1 MPKASELK
9 KGMVIEV
16 EGMPHS
22 VKQIEA
28 RSPSSRGAVTIY
40 KVRFLNLQNGTKLD
54 SSFKGSEIL
63 SQANFD
69 RVPIQYSYCDAE
81 IFYFMNT
88 DNFNQYELTR
98 DQLTEQLPF
107 LTEQQE
113 NIFALI
119 SNEQILTIELPQ
131 SVDLLINDTPP
142 AISGSSATNRTKTA
156 TLSTGLEI
164 QVPEYLKPGDLIKVN
179 TITGKYISRA

>member
-1 MPKASELK
+1 MPRASELK
-9 KGMVIEV
+9 KGMVVEIE
-16 EGMPHS
+16 GIPHS
-22 VKQIEA
+22 VKQTEA

-40 KVRFLNLQNGTKLD
+40 KVRFLNLQNGTKFD

-63 SQANFD
+63 LQANFD

-81 IFYFMNT
+81 IFYFMNMDT
-88 DNFNQYELTR
+88 FNQYELTR
-98 DQLTEQLPF
+98 DQLAEQLPF

-164 QVPEYLKPGDLIKVN
+164 QVPEYLRPGDLIKVN

>member
-81 IFYFMNT
+81 IFYFMNM
-88 DNFNQYELTR
+88 D
-98 DQLTEQLPF
+98 
-107 LTEQQE
+107 
-113 NIFALI
+113 I
-119 SNEQILTIELPQ
+119 ILKI
-131 SVDLLINDTPP
+131 
-142 AISGSSATNRTKTA
+142 
-156 TLSTGLEI
+156 
-164 QVPEYLKPGDLIKVN
+164 Y
-179 TITGKYISRA
+179 

>member
-1 MPKASELK
+1 
-9 KGMVIEV
+9 
-16 EGMPHS
+16 
-22 VKQIEA
+22 
-28 RSPSSRGAVTIY
+28 
-40 KVRFLNLQNGTKLD
+40 
-54 SSFKGSEIL
+54 
-63 SQANFD
+63 
-69 RVPIQYSYCDAE
+69 
-81 IFYFMNT
+81 MNT

>member
-1 MPKASELK
+1 M
-9 KGMVIEV
+9 
-16 EGMPHS
+16 
-22 VKQIEA
+22 
-28 RSPSSRGAVTIY
+28 
-40 KVRFLNLQNGTKLD
+40 
-54 SSFKGSEIL
+54 GSEMCIR
-63 SQANFD
+63 D
-69 RVPIQYSYCDAE
+69 R
-81 IFYFMNT
+81 
-88 DNFNQYELTR
+88 YELTR

-164 QVPEYLKPGDLIKVN
+164 QVPEYLKPGDFIKVN